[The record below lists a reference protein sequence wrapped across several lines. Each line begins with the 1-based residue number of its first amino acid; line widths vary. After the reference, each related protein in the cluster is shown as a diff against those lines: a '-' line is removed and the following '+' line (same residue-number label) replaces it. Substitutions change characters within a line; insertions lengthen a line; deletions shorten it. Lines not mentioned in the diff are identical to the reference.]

1 MTGQGRDDV
10 IGLEPFQLLAGDIE
24 RLGRRAGQGDL
35 RAQVFRHRLSV
46 GLVEI
51 IHVVAERVAALVE
64 DHRHM
69 GRRIRAAVV
78 LEQGVDLAEV
88 CITSAAPVTHDPA
101 PADAFA
107 LEGVPGVAVAFAR
120 APGAKCARCWKV
132 LPEVTGDLCP
142 RCARVLAGG
151 PS

>member
-1 MTGQGRDDV
+1 MEPYRKDKT
-10 IGLEPFQLLAGDIE
+10 IGSSLEAAPVVHAAPDW
-24 RLGRRAGQGDL
+24 
-35 RAQVFRHRLSV
+35 AQ
-46 GLVEI
+46 
-51 IHVVAERVAALVE
+51 AL
-64 DHRHM
+64 
-69 GRRIRAAVV
+69 
-78 LEQGVDLAEV
+78 QGVDLAEV